1 MYCKIRILNV
11 FCFFFLVMAMLFVVK
26 ASRIFYLGLNL
37 VQYKIYCL
45 IEQKNTWLHLQH
57 HLISITFVH
66 WSAFFVLYYIPDTV
80 YYSFQYLMK
89 FFPQVS
95 VVNRNFFENW
105 NVMTWIYSILQ
116 NWQKEL
122 KFLIKYQTR
131 MVLIEP
137 TNVKS

>member
-1 MYCKIRILNV
+1 
-11 FCFFFLVMAMLFVVK
+11 
-26 ASRIFYLGLNL
+26 
-37 VQYKIYCL
+37 
-45 IEQKNTWLHLQH
+45 
-57 HLISITFVH
+57 
-66 WSAFFVLYYIPDTV
+66 
-80 YYSFQYLMK
+80 MK

-95 VVNRNFFENW
+95 VVNKKFFENW